1 MSFILSCIGNALAY
15 TCFSLVG
22 ECVNFTMSQ
31 AVRFSY
37 LLIGLIVFSIA
48 VILGKCYPEK
58 FLLNYYYTDDPI
70 FPDITDGC
78 AADYTYECIYRQLIY
93 RASMALTCCFVFMTG
108 MAFLSDAA
116 NKKYWIA
123 KLILTVGLFVGFFWG
138 SNGFFSGWSEV
149 ARFISFIWIL
159 VQGLLI
165 LDFAHDM
172 HDVIMARASE
182 AEEEETGG
190 DRTWYIIYLILS
202 GGFLAAA
209 ITGLV
214 FLYRDYAGCE
224 LGMFF
229 IVFTTVV
236 GSLTTIV
243 SLLDS
248 VNKGLLTPCIMFAYA
263 VFMCWYALIS
273 SPDEQCN
280 PISNLNDG
288 KKTIALIVTVVISTF
303 IMIYCVAFGTKILN
317 LFNADG
323 EGVISSYAQPAAQN
337 PAIAKG
343 DLDGIE
349 IGVENTVDSKPS
361 GRGANVDAL
370 YEQTS
375 GTTQERVFFHVLMIL
390 FSSYGLMILT
400 SWGYSDGT
408 PENANNEVF
417 NSGKTSMWLKIVAQ
431 WLFFLMY
438 ARALQVAYQDNNPD
452 K

>member
-1 MSFILSCIGNALAY
+1 MLAY

-22 ECVNFTMSQ
+22 ECINFTMSQ

-37 LLIGLIVFSIA
+37 LLIGLILFSVA

-58 FLLNYYYTDDPI
+58 FLMNYTFTDDPI
-70 FPDITDGC
+70 FPDIIVGC
-78 AADYTYECIYRQLIY
+78 DPDYMYECIYRQLIY
-93 RASMALTCCFVFMTG
+93 RAGMALTVCFVFMTG
-108 MAFLSDAA
+108 MSFLSDAA
-116 NKKYWIA
+116 NKKYWMA
-123 KLILTVGLFVGFFWG
+123 KLILTACLFVAFFWG
-138 SNGFFSGWSEV
+138 SNSYFSGWSEV
-149 ARFISFIWIL
+149 TRFISFIWIL

-172 HDVIMARASE
+172 HDVIMARAQE
-182 AEEEETGG
+182 AEDADQDGH
-190 DRTWYIIYLILS
+190 RMWYIIYLILS
-202 GGFLAAA
+202 GGFMAAA
-209 ITGLV
+209 VAGLV
-214 FLYRDYAGCE
+214 LLYRDYADCE

-229 IVFTTVV
+229 IVFTTVL
-236 GSLTTIV
+236 GSLTTII

-273 SPDEQCN
+273 SPDEECN
-280 PISNLNDG
+280 PISGLNDG
-288 KKTIALIVTVVISTF
+288 KKTIALIVTVIISTM

-317 LFNADG
+317 LFNVDG
-323 EGVISSYAQPAAQN
+323 QGVISSYAQPSSRN
-337 PAIAKG
+337 NRTLAK
-343 DLDGIE
+343 DDRDDDTTNGIE
-349 IGVENTVDSKPS
+349 IGGGVENSVDVKPS

-390 FSSYGLMILT
+390 FTSYGIMILT
-400 SWGYSDGT
+400 SWGHSNGT
-408 PENANNEVF
+408 PENENNGVF

-431 WLFFLMY
+431 WLFFVMY

-452 K
+452 N